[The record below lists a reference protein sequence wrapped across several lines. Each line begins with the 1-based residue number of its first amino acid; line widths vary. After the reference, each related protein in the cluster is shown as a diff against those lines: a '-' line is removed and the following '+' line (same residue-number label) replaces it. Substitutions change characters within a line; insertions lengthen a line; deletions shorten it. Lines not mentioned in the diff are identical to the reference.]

1 MPRKC
6 CVYACKTNY
15 DSKKCSATSS
25 CEKIPMFR
33 LPSDK
38 EEKNK
43 WIQAVPNAD
52 LTISSNTVICV
63 KTVTIGLVIRH

>member
-1 MPRKC
+1 
-6 CVYACKTNY
+6 
-15 DSKKCSATSS
+15 
-25 CEKIPMFR
+25 MFR

-63 KTVTIGLVIRH
+63 KTVIIRWRLDAKPPAADEYLRFFVFQLENM